1 LSAGNERVRQA
12 NEANW
17 QGVQGILDRIPASP
31 SVNQRTFDLDSTQ
44 LSMLL
49 SNASLLVDEFW
60 VQITRQ
66 DSGSGLIT
74 STRRISAA
82 RRRSL
87 PIWPAIS
94 RVRCRTGK
102 RIDNPSQRT
111 VPT

>member
-1 LSAGNERVRQA
+1 MKRIGKAYND
-12 NEANW
+12 
-17 QGVQGILDRIPASP
+17 ILERIPVSP
-31 SVNQRTFDLDSTQ
+31 SVNQRYTFDLDSTQ

-87 PIWPAIS
+87 PIWPAVS

-102 RIDNPSQRT
+102 RIGNP
-111 VPT
+111 PE